1 MTIKNLVKIKD
12 YHSFLLQESSIW
24 TSVKTRLLKERNTL
38 LENNSKQIQEVER
51 KYFAGFSYK
60 EQKLKQPTETEE
72 IKELNHKL
80 SLIEQHLKTLENE
93 WNRTEYYLV
102 YQFEMIEIQP
112 ELSKVFFDYAM
123 RVMNSTRTY
132 N

>member
-1 MTIKNLVKIKD
+1 LTIKNLVKIKD

-24 TSVKTRLLKERNTL
+24 TGVKTRLLKERNTL

-80 SLIEQHLKTLENE
+80 SLIEQHLKALENE

-112 ELSKVFFDYAM
+112 ELSNMFFDYAM
-123 RVMNSTRTY
+123 QEMKSTRNY

>member
-1 MTIKNLVKIKD
+1 LTIKNLVKIKD

>member
-1 MTIKNLVKIKD
+1 LTIKNLVKIKD

-112 ELSKVFFDYAM
+112 ELSNMFFDYAM
-123 RVMNSTRTY
+123 QVMKSTRNY